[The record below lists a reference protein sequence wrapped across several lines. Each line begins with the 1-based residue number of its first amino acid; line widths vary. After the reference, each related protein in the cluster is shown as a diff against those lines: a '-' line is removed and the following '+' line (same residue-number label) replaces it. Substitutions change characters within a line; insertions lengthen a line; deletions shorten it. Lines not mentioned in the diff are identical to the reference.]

1 VRSDLAFA
9 GILLTLAALALAAPG
24 RAQSAVT
31 PHKGAVTFAG
41 PTDRYLMNGSWLLR
55 KDPGNRGLGQG
66 YWRPGSAGGW
76 HKTTV
81 PGAWNAHDYSSASMG
96 GGIAWY
102 RKDFK
107 LPSSASNLD
116 WIVHFESV
124 RYHAIVW
131 LNGQRVGSHDGAW
144 LPWELNLRGLSRKG
158 TNSLVVRVDNRPG
171 SHDLPP
177 RRLTIEG
184 QPNGGWW
191 NWGGILGDVYLRRVD
206 GIDIP
211 TVQVLPELP
220 CRTCDATIRYH
231 VTVRNHGRAHAVSVS
246 STFGGQPVS
255 LGSRTVGAGKTTQF
269 TGSLTVAKPHLW
281 SPLDPHLYQ
290 VSIQASGG
298 GSAGWQLESG
308 IRSVNVVNGR
318 LFINWR
324 PASPRGG
331 FFHEDSP
338 KTNGAADPARMQLV
352 IDRLKS
358 IGGTLLR
365 THYPLDP
372 YFHQLADRQGVLIWS
387 EIPVFQI
394 SGRLL
399 ALKDVRRAAA
409 RMLRDN
415 ILANGSHPS
424 VIAWSLGNELNPE
437 PTSVEASYYA
447 DQAKLVHSLDPTRP
461 VALAI
466 QGYPLAGCQ
475 PAYAPIQLLG
485 LNSYFG
491 WYPGPNGSIADRSQ
505 LSAFLDQMRACYT
518 QQALM
523 VTEFGAEANR
533 HGPTEER
540 GTYEFQADI
549 MNYHLSIYANKPWLS
564 GAIGM
569 LMAFHARPGWA
580 GGNPYPSPP
589 MHEKGI
595 FDFLGN
601 PKPAAG
607 VVSAWYHNTQQYD
620 LPGGQ

>member
-9 GILLTLAALALAAPG
+9 GLLLTLAALALAAPG
-24 RAQSAVT
+24 PAQSAVT

-231 VTVRNHGRAHAVSVS
+231 VTVRNHGGAHAVSVS

-255 LGSRTVGAGKTTQF
+255 LGSRTVGAGKTAEF

-358 IGGTLLR
+358 IGGTILR